1 MSLLNNIK
9 KNCPSTTT
17 FIKKLLSI
25 KDDNITFPTYTDALS
40 EEEVHGVPSKVFSG
54 LLSYP
59 ENPYCCPKCGV
70 VGSVIKH
77 TPKASLIQMIPYQN
91 VPTYLRLY
99 KQRYRCKDCD
109 HTFSATT
116 KIVDENCY
124 LSNALKFAI
133 LNDLKEKCSMTDIA
147 NRYFVSP
154 KTVERILKSYTYEV
168 NPYTYQLP
176 ECLLVDEFKGTK
188 DCHSKFCFIFSDGQ
202 TGKIIDI
209 LNDRRNFAIKDYFLR
224 FSLENRCGVKYVV
237 MDMNASYPYAI
248 KEIFPNA
255 EIIIDRF
262 HIVQQLNR
270 ALNNKRIQVM
280 KEQKNKESRHYTK
293 LKRYWKFVLTHEDNL
308 NYEKRSQYPLF
319 DKKFVT
325 QTEVVDTLLSFDEG
339 FKQCY
344 QIYQSLL
351 GHFHKKEY
359 NKFFDIL
366 YNLPQNL
373 DKKFKKSIKYLT
385 KQTRNVKNALK
396 LPYSNGK
403 LEGKNNL
410 IKVFQRIAFGFR
422 NFGNM
427 RRRIFLY
434 EENWQT
440 KKPKKRKCRRKT
452 A

>member
-9 KNCPSTTT
+9 KTCPSTTT

-77 TPKASLIQMIPYQN
+77 TPKASLIQMIPFQN

-133 LNDLKEKCSMTDIA
+133 LNDLKQKCSMTDIA

-154 KTVERILKSYTYEV
+154 KTVERILKSYTYEA

-188 DCHSKFCFIFSDGQ
+188 DCHSKFCFIFSDGE

-209 LNDRRNFAIKDYFLR
+209 LNDRRNFAIKDHFLR
-224 FSLENRCGVKYVV
+224 FSL
-237 MDMNASYPYAI
+237 
-248 KEIFPNA
+248 
-255 EIIIDRF
+255 
-262 HIVQQLNR
+262 
-270 ALNNKRIQVM
+270 
-280 KEQKNKESRHYTK
+280 
-293 LKRYWKFVLTHEDNL
+293 
-308 NYEKRSQYPLF
+308 
-319 DKKFVT
+319 
-325 QTEVVDTLLSFDEG
+325 
-339 FKQCY
+339 
-344 QIYQSLL
+344 
-351 GHFHKKEY
+351 
-359 NKFFDIL
+359 
-366 YNLPQNL
+366 
-373 DKKFKKSIKYLT
+373 
-385 KQTRNVKNALK
+385 
-396 LPYSNGK
+396 
-403 LEGKNNL
+403 
-410 IKVFQRIAFGFR
+410 
-422 NFGNM
+422 
-427 RRRIFLY
+427 
-434 EENWQT
+434 
-440 KKPKKRKCRRKT
+440 
-452 A
+452 

>member
-1 MSLLNNIK
+1 
-9 KNCPSTTT
+9 
-17 FIKKLLSI
+17 
-25 KDDNITFPTYTDALS
+25 
-40 EEEVHGVPSKVFSG
+40 
-54 LLSYP
+54 
-59 ENPYCCPKCGV
+59 
-70 VGSVIKH
+70 
-77 TPKASLIQMIPYQN
+77 
-91 VPTYLRLY
+91 
-99 KQRYRCKDCD
+99 
-109 HTFSATT
+109 
-116 KIVDENCY
+116 
-124 LSNALKFAI
+124 
-133 LNDLKEKCSMTDIA
+133 MTDIA

-154 KTVERILKSYTYEV
+154 KTVDRILRSYTYVV

-176 ECLLVDEFKGTK
+176 ECLLIDELKGTN
-188 DCHSKFCFIFSDGQ
+188 DCHSKFCFIFSDGE

-209 LNDRRNFAIKDYFLR
+209 LNDRRNFAIKDHFLY
-224 FSLENRCGVKYVV
+224 FSLENRCRVKCVI

-262 HIVQQLNR
+262 HIIQQLNR

-293 LKRYWKFVLTHEDNL
+293 LKRYWKFVLTYEDNL

-344 QIYQSLL
+344 EIYQMLL
-351 GHFHKKEY
+351 GYFKDKEY
-359 NKFFDIL
+359 NEFFGVLDA
-366 YNLPQNL
+366 LPRNL
-373 DKKFKKSIKYLT
+373 DKSFKKSLKYLA
-385 KQTRNVKNALK
+385 KHTRSIKNALR

-410 IKVFQRIAFGFR
+410 IKVFQRVAFGFR
-422 NFGNM
+422 NFENM

-434 EENWQT
+434 EEKCQT
-440 KKPKKRKCRRKT
+440 KKNEETKM
-452 A
+452 

>member
-9 KNCPSTTT
+9 KNCQSTTT
-17 FIKKLLSI
+17 FIKNIFNI

-59 ENPYCCPKCGV
+59 ENPYCCPKCWV
-70 VGSVIKH
+70 IGSVIKH
-77 TPKASLIQMIPYQN
+77 TPKASLIQMIPYQM

-116 KIVDENCY
+116 NIVDENCY
-124 LSNALKFAI
+124 LSNPLKFAI
-133 LNDLKEKCSMTDIA
+133 LNDLKQKCSMTDIA

-154 KTVERILKSYTYEV
+154 KTVERILRSYTYVV

-176 ECLLVDEFKGTK
+176 ECLLIDEFKGTN
-188 DCHSKFCFIFSDGQ
+188 DCHSKFCFIFSDGE

-209 LNDRRNFAIKDYFLR
+209 LNDRRNFAIKDHFLH
-224 FSLENRCGVKYVV
+224 FSLENRCRVKCVV

-262 HIVQQLNR
+262 HIIQQLNR

-293 LKRYWKFVLTHEDNL
+293 LKRYWKFVLTYEDNL
-308 NYEKRSQYPLF
+308 NYEKRSQ
-319 DKKFVT
+319 
-325 QTEVVDTLLSFDEG
+325 
-339 FKQCY
+339 
-344 QIYQSLL
+344 
-351 GHFHKKEY
+351 
-359 NKFFDIL
+359 
-366 YNLPQNL
+366 
-373 DKKFKKSIKYLT
+373 
-385 KQTRNVKNALK
+385 
-396 LPYSNGK
+396 
-403 LEGKNNL
+403 
-410 IKVFQRIAFGFR
+410 
-422 NFGNM
+422 
-427 RRRIFLY
+427 
-434 EENWQT
+434 
-440 KKPKKRKCRRKT
+440 
-452 A
+452 

>member
-9 KNCPSTTT
+9 KTCPSTTT

-25 KDDNITFPTYTDALS
+25 KDDNITFPTYTDELS

-77 TPKASLIQMIPYQN
+77 TPKASLIQMIPFQN

-124 LSNALKFAI
+124 ISKALKFAI
-133 LNDLKEKCSMTDIA
+133 LNDLKQKCSMTDIA
-147 NRYFVSP
+147 NRYFVST
-154 KTVERILKSYTYEV
+154 KTVERILKSNTYEV

-188 DCHSKFCFIFSDGQ
+188 DCHTKLCFIFSDGE

-224 FSLENRCGVKYVV
+224 FSLENRCRVKYVV

-262 HIVQQLNR
+262 HIVQQLSR
-270 ALNNKRIQVM
+270 TLNNKRIQVM
-280 KEQKNKESRHYTK
+280 NEQKNKESRHYTK

-308 NYEKRSQYPLF
+308 NYEKRLQYPLF

-359 NKFFDIL
+359 NEFFD
-366 YNLPQNL
+366 
-373 DKKFKKSIKYLT
+373 
-385 KQTRNVKNALK
+385 V
-396 LPYSNGK
+396 
-403 LEGKNNL
+403 
-410 IKVFQRIAFGFR
+410 
-422 NFGNM
+422 
-427 RRRIFLY
+427 
-434 EENWQT
+434 
-440 KKPKKRKCRRKT
+440 
-452 A
+452 